1 MLQYKHNEG
10 ADADAPVHIVYHPF
24 QTAVCKIQTA
34 NRNLQS
40 AAADM
45 NVKG

>member
-1 MLQYKHNEG
+1 MLKYNHNEG
-10 ADADAPVHIVYHPF
+10 AFAPVHIVYNPF

-34 NRNLQS
+34 NQNLQS